1 MVFLTK
7 KMENVMTMYD
17 ERIAEL
23 EHLLLTAENKLAE
36 SERKVASL
44 QDANAVTRAR
54 AFDETSMMGGIIYFL
69 LNECG
74 LEQHHL
80 EQAIKESSWTDTE
93 VKDVLEYHEAV
104 PEGWLSRDY
113 YVTASV
119 PVTVC
124 MTITARDAEHAEEIA
139 RDLLE
144 SEGLEMYDMEYN
156 TYYDAEYSV
165 EEA

>member
-23 EHLLLTAENKLAE
+23 EHLLLTAEKKLAE
-36 SERKVASL
+36 AEANNVRL
-44 QDANAVTRAR
+44 DNAVKITRAK
-54 AFDETSMMGGIIYFL
+54 AFDETSMMGGIIYYL

-80 EQAIKESSWTDTE
+80 DNAIKASSWISSE
-93 VKDVLEYHEAV
+93 VEEVLEYHEAV
-104 PEGWLSRDY
+104 PEGWLSREY
-113 YVTASV
+113 YVTVTV
-119 PVTVC
+119 PVSVCVTVK
-124 MTITARDAEHAEEIA
+124 ARNEGDAEEMAQDEI
-139 RDLLE
+139 D
-144 SEGLEMYDMEYN
+144 SNGLDNYDMDYN
-156 TYYDAEYSV
+156 LYYDAEYSV